1 MIDVCFDPIMDEKVP
16 FPIEHGERCACPPVL
31 TEEGR
36 GGKGERGDE
45 REGERHGD
53 GRGVRVEKER
63 VERKRRCETLM
74 VHNRNTMR

>member
-1 MIDVCFDPIMDEKVP
+1 MIDVRFDPIVDEKVP

-36 GGKGERGDE
+36 GRKGRG
-45 REGERHGD
+45 REGGERHRD

-63 VERKRRCETLM
+63 VERKRCETLM
-74 VHNRNTMR
+74 VHNRS